1 MYALSILLILPLTQL
16 FNMSLFSPTF
26 FHDISV
32 LILNVSML
40 QSWIPNMSIVY
51 SYNYVGWF
59 ICNYMF
65 LMLITIPTLKFL
77 KKKIHNLKSII
88 ICMIMVFLLLVL
100 YEQLIEFN
108 HMNSLYWL
116 FTFPPARVFEYVFSI
131 LLGVLIKEISNKKII
146 KNISTLLYTA
156 FEIGSILI
164 LVLTIYLIDSHPY
177 WSMTIGWIFPISLII
192 FSFSFNKGYI
202 SKLISNSFFVFLGSL
217 TFEAY
222 LLHEV
227 VDRYFYIIP
236 NINNA
241 LTYERILLYFTY
253 ILVVTFLLSYI
264 FHFYFNNKKAKKTR

>member
-1 MYALSILLILPLTQL
+1 MSERIIERTSVEMYEE
-16 FNMSLFSPTF
+16 
-26 FHDISV
+26 D
-32 LILNVSML
+32 
-40 QSWIPNMSIVY
+40 QSKY
-51 SYNYVGWF
+51 
-59 ICNYMF
+59 
-65 LMLITIPTLKFL
+65 
-77 KKKIHNLKSII
+77 SII
-88 ICMIMVFLLLVL
+88 VNRRRAIPSVQDGLKPVYRRI
-100 YEQLIEFN
+100 
-108 HMNSLYWL
+108 
-116 FTFPPARVFEYVFSI
+116 
-131 LLGVLIKEISNKKII
+131 
-146 KNISTLLYTA
+146 LYTA